1 MEQTDHVIIGT
12 SHQLIAI

>member
-12 SHQLIAI
+12 SRQLIAI